1 MAQGADV
8 NEYDIPQ
15 SRGIPPVVRWLF
27 VVGVVLIVFMG
38 AISIIQA
45 HANHYDGPAQDVPSI
60 QLTGTL
66 V

>member
-15 SRGIPPVVRWLF
+15 SRGVPPVVRWLF
-27 VVGVVLIVFMG
+27 AVGVVLIVFMG

-45 HANHYDGPAQDVPSI
+45 GANHYLGPAQDVPTIWLS
-60 QLTGTL
+60 GTL
-66 V
+66 I

>member
-15 SRGIPPVVRWLF
+15 SRGVPPVVHWLF
-27 VVGVVLIVFMG
+27 VVGIFLIVFMG
-38 AISIIQA
+38 AITVVQA
-45 HANHYDGPAQDVPSI
+45 RSNHFDPVDQVQNIDLKGS
-60 QLTGTL
+60 L